1 MDKTLKK
8 IAVVLIIIILLP
20 VVFFS
25 VYEISTLNKNEEVL
39 KGVYNKQL
47 DAILYSVNQYSND
60 IVSSWRSNINLQFLE
75 HQNRNE
81 YNATIDSIV
90 KLNPAI
96 QFLFF
101 VDSLNSPEFNF
112 TIRKSN
118 SSDTVE
124 LKNVFTNAEA
134 KIKRLYTYKRGG
146 FYKIEPIETPINNK
160 FILLIFL
167 TNDPDKEYNIAG
179 VLIDPQNFVRDYLS
193 QKLQSVAEDQFIVT
207 VNESNSGN
215 QIYSTEQ
222 KKIENIQQQRAL
234 WLLPNYYLGIKFKGK
249 TVEDLV
255 NQRSSTNLI
264 LILVLSVLLIGA
276 GIIVFLNI
284 KKEIELS
291 QLKADFVSNV
301 SHEIKTPL
309 ALISMFAETLEKG
322 RVKTEEKKHEYYSII
337 IQETGRLG
345 KIVNK
350 ILNFSKIEAGKR
362 LYNLTETD
370 LNKVVENV
378 FSTYKFHLNNNG
390 FDFNIEQQPSLP
402 IVKADEEAISE
413 ALINLIDNAVK
424 YSDNNK
430 SIKLSTGKKNDSVF
444 ITVEDKGVGISEKD
458 KKKIFD
464 KFFRVQSG
472 DIYNSKGTGLGL
484 TIVKHI
490 MDAHNG
496 KIELNSQLGKGST
509 FKLIFNVNQK
519 QR

>member
-1 MDKTLKK
+1 MDRTLKK
-8 IAVVLIIIILLP
+8 IAVVLLIIILLP
-20 VVFFS
+20 VTFFS

-47 DAILYSVNQYSND
+47 DAILYSVNQYSDD
-60 IVSSWRSNINLQFLE
+60 IVSSWRSSINLQFLE
-75 HQNRNE
+75 NQNRNA
-81 YNATIDSIV
+81 YKAGIDSIV
-90 KLNPAI
+90 KLNSAI
-96 QFLFF
+96 QYLFF
-101 VDSLNSPEFNF
+101 ADSLNSSEFNF
-112 TIRKSN
+112 TISKSN
-118 SSDTVE
+118 SIDTIE
-124 LKNVFTNAEA
+124 LKNIYANAKD
-134 KIKRLYTYKRGG
+134 KIRRLFTYKRGG
-146 FYKIEPIETPINNK
+146 FYKIEPIETPINNNYQ
-160 FILLIFL
+160 LLIFL
-167 TNDPDKEYNIAG
+167 TKDPEKEFNIAG
-179 VLIDPQNFVRDYLS
+179 VLINPEKFVKDYLS
-193 QKLQSVAEDQFIVT
+193 QKLQSVAENQFIVT
-207 VNESNSGN
+207 VNESNSN
-215 QIYSTEQ
+215 RQIYSTEQ
-222 KKIENIQQQRAL
+222 QKIENIQQQRAL

-276 GIIVFLNI
+276 GIIVFINI

-322 RVKTEEKKHEYYSII
+322 RVKTEGKKNEYYSII

-350 ILNFSKIEAGKR
+350 ILSFSKIEAGKR

-370 LNKVVENV
+370 VNKVVENV
-378 FSTYKFHLNNNG
+378 YSTYKFHLNNNG
-390 FDFNIEQQPSLP
+390 FDFNYDLQPNLP

-424 YSDNNK
+424 YSGNNK
-430 SIKLSTGKKNDSVF
+430 SIKLTTSSKNNLVILS
-444 ITVEDKGVGISEKD
+444 VEDKGIGISEKD

-472 DIYNSKGTGLGL
+472 DVYNSKGTGLGL

-496 KIELNSQLGKGST
+496 KIELDSQLGKGST
-509 FKLIFNVNQK
+509 FRLIFNSDK
-519 QR
+519 K

>member
-1 MDKTLKK
+1 MDRTLKK
-8 IAVVLIIIILLP
+8 IAVVLLIIILLP
-20 VVFFS
+20 VTFFS

-47 DAILYSVNQYSND
+47 DAILYSVNQYSDD
-60 IVSSWRSNINLQFLE
+60 IVSSWRSSINLQFLE
-75 HQNRNE
+75 NQNRNA
-81 YNATIDSIV
+81 YKAGIDSIV
-90 KLNPAI
+90 KLNSAI
-96 QFLFF
+96 QYLFF
-101 VDSLNSPEFNF
+101 ADSLNSSEFNF
-112 TIRKSN
+112 TISKSN
-118 SSDTVE
+118 SIDTIE
-124 LKNVFTNAEA
+124 LKNIYANAED
-134 KIKRLYTYKRGG
+134 KIRRLFTYKRGG
-146 FYKIEPIETPINNK
+146 FYKIEPIETQINNK
-160 FILLIFL
+160 YQLLIFL
-167 TNDPDKEYNIAG
+167 TKDPEEEFNIAG
-179 VLIDPQNFVRDYLS
+179 VLINPEKFVKDYLS

-207 VNESNSGN
+207 VNESNSN
-215 QIYSTEQ
+215 RQIYSTEQ
-222 KKIENIQQQRAL
+222 QKIENIQQQRAL

-276 GIIVFLNI
+276 GIIVFINI

-322 RVKTEEKKHEYYSII
+322 RVKTEEKKNEYYSII

-350 ILNFSKIEAGKR
+350 ILSFSKIEAGKR

-378 FSTYKFHLNNNG
+378 YSTYKFHLNNNG
-390 FDFNIEQQPSLP
+390 FDFNYDLQPNLP

-424 YSDNNK
+424 YSGNNK
-430 SIKLSTGKKNDSVF
+430 SIKLTTSSKNNLVILS
-444 ITVEDKGVGISEKD
+444 VEDKGIGISEKD

-472 DIYNSKGTGLGL
+472 DVYNSKGTGLGL

-496 KIELNSQLGKGST
+496 KIELDSQLGKGST
-509 FKLIFNVNQK
+509 FRLIFNSDK
-519 QR
+519 K

>member
-1 MDKTLKK
+1 MNKTLKK
-8 IAVVLIIIILLP
+8 IAAVLVIIILLP

-47 DAILYSVNQYSND
+47 DAILYSVNQYSDD

-75 HQNRNE
+75 QPSRDK
-81 YNATIDSIV
+81 YKTTIDSIV
-90 KLNPAI
+90 KFNSAI
-96 QFLFF
+96 QYLFF
-101 VDSLNSPEFNF
+101 VDSLNSHKYNF
-112 TIRKSN
+112 SISKNRLI
-118 SSDTVE
+118 DTVE
-124 LKNVFTNAEA
+124 LRNVFKNAKD
-134 KIKRLYTYKRGG
+134 KIKKLYTYKRGG

-160 FILLIFL
+160 YILLIFL
-167 TNDPDKEYNIAG
+167 TNDPVKEYNIAG
-179 VLIDPQNFVRDYLS
+179 VLIDPGKFVENYLS
-193 QKLQSVAEDQFIVT
+193 QKIQSVAEDQFILT
-207 VNESNSGN
+207 VNESHSGN

-222 KKIENIQQQRAL
+222 SKIENVQQQKAL

-249 TVEDLV
+249 TVEELV
-255 NQRSSTNLI
+255 NERSSTNLI
-264 LILVLSVLLIGA
+264 LILVLSVLLISA
-276 GIIVFLNI
+276 GIIVFINI

-322 RVKTEEKKHEYYSII
+322 RVKTEEKKNEYYSII
-337 IQETGRLG
+337 IQETNRLG

-350 ILNFSKIEAGKR
+350 ILSFSKIEAGKR

-370 LNKVVENV
+370 VNKVVENV
-378 FSTYKFHLNNNG
+378 YSTYKFHLNNNG
-390 FDFNIEQQPSLP
+390 FDFNYELQPNLP

-413 ALINLIDNAVK
+413 AVINLIDNAVK
-424 YSDNNK
+424 YSGNIK
-430 SIKLSTGKKNDSVF
+430 SIKIFTGRKNDSVF
-444 ITVEDKGVGISEKD
+444 IAVEDKGIGISEKD

-472 DIYNSKGTGLGL
+472 DVYNSKGTGLGL

-496 KIELNSQLGKGST
+496 KIELNSQLGNGST
-509 FKLIFNVNQK
+509 FKLIFNVDK
-519 QR
+519 K